1 MQPLANDDWAVLRD
15 EATEWGEEGAVGRS
29 RRFSVIVLFLI
40 HTALAKVEPLVR
52 QLWERGGV
60 SVVTF
65 CYHFK
70 GWAYDRWDAD
80 FEIRIIDPKAP

>member
-1 MQPLANDDWAVLRD
+1 M
-15 EATEWGEEGAVGRS
+15 TC
-29 RRFSVIVLFLI
+29 RRFERVDGHRTQVPGSV
-40 HTALAKVEPLVR
+40 
-52 QLWERGGV
+52 LWERGGV